1 MGDSTDADCK
11 GCESFSG
18 PAANCDYCQI
28 HFTHEAPDELNSG
41 KRGATHT
48 HRDAETRSHMKSGH
62 ATTNLLGYSL
72 HTYGWTRRS
81 SPVVNNRDEYTEK
94 SNI

>member
-48 HRDAETRSHMKSGH
+48 HTETQRL
-62 ATTNLLGYSL
+62 A
-72 HTYGWTRRS
+72 
-81 SPVVNNRDEYTEK
+81 V
-94 SNI
+94 I